1 MKQTIDNEIIFFKDG
16 ELVLPVEFSPKE
28 DTVWLTQEQISKLF
42 GRERSVIT
50 KHIKKIL
57 SEELDEKSNVHKMH
71 VGHSDK
77 PITYY
82 NLDVIISIGYRVKS
96 NRGVIFRKWATSVLK
111 DYTLKGY
118 AVNQK
123 RIDALNRTVEIQS
136 KMLASSLQVEVS
148 EIINVVSEYTRAL
161 SLLDDNDYQR
171 LVKPVGRETI
181 YQLKYDECRAL
192 IDRMKINTSSYLF
205 GVEKIPGQLEG
216 ILLTIHQH
224 VFGID
229 LYPTVEEKAANLLYF
244 IIKDHPFFEGC
255 KRIAATIFL
264 EFLKRNKM
272 LLKKGRLIMSSS
284 TLVAITLMLAESKP
298 EEKEIM
304 VSVVMNCLH
313 LQ

>member
-161 SLLDDNDYQR
+161 SLLDDYDYQR

-192 IDRMKINTSSYLF
+192 IDRMKINTSSSLF

-244 IIKDHPFFEGC
+244 IIKDHPFFDGC

-264 EFLKRNKM
+264 EFLNRNKM

>member
-50 KHIKKIL
+50 KHVKKIL

-161 SLLDDNDYQR
+161 SLLDDYDYQR

-192 IDRMKINTSSYLF
+192 IDRMKINTSSSLF

-229 LYPTVEEKAANLLYF
+229 LYPTVEEKVVNLLYF
-244 IIKDHPFFEGC
+244 IIKDHPFFDGC

-264 EFLKRNKM
+264 EFLNRNKM

>member
-161 SLLDDNDYQR
+161 SLLDDYDYQR

-181 YQLKYDECRAL
+181 YQLKYDECR
-192 IDRMKINTSSYLF
+192 D
-205 GVEKIPGQLEG
+205 
-216 ILLTIHQH
+216 
-224 VFGID
+224 
-229 LYPTVEEKAANLLYF
+229 
-244 IIKDHPFFEGC
+244 
-255 KRIAATIFL
+255 
-264 EFLKRNKM
+264 
-272 LLKKGRLIMSSS
+272 
-284 TLVAITLMLAESKP
+284 
-298 EEKEIM
+298 
-304 VSVVMNCLH
+304 
-313 LQ
+313 